1 MTNHIMK
8 YTVSVFITT
17 CFLVLAGCQGFLDE
31 QVFTEYDPDT
41 FLQSESGINAVLT
54 ATYRQSRPLYRET
67 WFSFAGWTTDLQ
79 LERGGGYAAPA
90 ATFAAY
96 QWNASNNFFR
106 NNWRELYE
114 AVRNANS
121 LIDNI
126 DNVTAIPA
134 DKIAALKGEAL
145 FLRAFNYY
153 VLHDLFGGVPL
164 VKTGLELD
172 LQIPRASEQETSD
185 FIVADLTAA
194 AQALPVD
201 AELSGKATKG
211 AAYALLARHQLNKKN
226 WQAAADAAKAVIDLN
241 KYSLFSPVEGLFSVE
256 NEGNSELI
264 FVFESLASGL
274 GWNYTPHAYPVG
286 YQTGQVNYGAQFQL
300 WRWFVNSF
308 HPDDTRRNW
317 ILTEYVNKDG
327 ELVDLMN
334 DPITPG
340 IEKKY
345 PRSFKFT
352 PDPNA
357 LGAQHGNDMPIL
369 RYAEVLVNRAEAL
382 NELNGPNQESIDLLN
397 ELHTRAGIPL
407 YSLSDFSS
415 KEALRDQIL
424 LERGWEFF
432 TEGLRRQ
439 DLIRQGLLISGS
451 YDPPV
456 TYTEEPIGPVS
467 AQERGKSLAQPHH
480 VLFPIPQQDI
490 DANPALEQNSG
501 Y

>member
-1 MTNHIMK
+1 MK
-8 YTVSVFITT
+8 YIISL
-17 CFLVLAGCQGFLDE
+17 FLTAFFLMLAGCQGFLDE

-41 FLQSESGINAVLT
+41 FLQSEAGVNAVLT

-90 ATFAAY
+90 ATFANF

-121 LIDNI
+121 LLDNI

-134 DKIAALKGEAL
+134 DKIANLKGEAQ

-164 VKTGLELD
+164 VKSGLELD
-172 LQIPRASEQETSD
+172 LQIARASAEETSA
-185 FIVADLTAA
+185 FIVGELEAA
-194 AQALPVD
+194 AQNLPVD
-201 AELSGKATKG
+201 PDLSGKASKG
-211 AAYALLARHQLNKKN
+211 AAYALLARHQLNQKN

-241 KYSLFSPVEGLFSVE
+241 TYSLFTPAVGLFSVE

-264 FVFESLASGL
+264 FVFESLATGP

-286 YQTGQVNYGAQFQL
+286 FQTGQVNYGAQFQL

-308 HPDDTRRNW
+308 DENDTRREW
-317 ILTEYVNKDG
+317 ILTSYTNKGG

-334 DPITPG
+334 DEITPG

-369 RYAEVLVNRAEAL
+369 RYAEVLVTRAEAL

-397 ELHTRAGIPL
+397 EVRARAEVPPYNL
-407 YSLSDFSS
+407 ADFPS
-415 KEALRDQIL
+415 KESLRDQIL
-424 LERGWEFF
+424 VERGWEFF

-439 DLIRQGLLISGS
+439 DLIRHGKYIS
-451 YDPPV
+451 
-456 TYTEEPIGPVS
+456 S
-467 AQERGKSLAQPHH
+467 AQERGKSLAQDHH

-490 DANPALEQNSG
+490 DANPSLTQNPG